1 MAIRINSIFIFYFFL
16 ILFSNFSITEVTS
29 NSQIKLIIEG
39 IGHQNFLNEGFYKE
53 PTRVY
58 VNGILYN
65 SSDKNCELIND
76 RNDITII
83 FDEEINT
90 CENMFKGL
98 DNIKEIDLSNFD
110 TSKVTNMNSM
120 FYDCINLTRINFGHI
135 NTSSVEDMS
144 NLFRN
149 CIKLKSLDLSNFDTS
164 KVKHMGIMFSH
175 CEAINSIDVSNFD
188 TSQVETMNDLFAY
201 CYKLVTVNLSS
212 FNTSKVSNMQGMFY
226 CCSKLKFLDM
236 QSFTASSLTNMAFI
250 FRDCFSLVYVNLKNF
265 KINENDNVNVD
276 TIFSGYPPSI
286 KYCIEDNY
294 TKYMIIGS
302 LNSNCSDICF
312 QENIKFDMD
321 QENCVEFCD
330 EEKCEFNNICYD
342 ECPEDLANILN
353 SDKKMLSD
361 LTDINTI
368 SDLTDINTIS
378 DLTDINTIYTKND
391 NEFLLS
397 IQEMIINDLAQKD
410 VNNYT
415 DTIFTNGKVTYT
427 ITTTSNQ
434 KNNNNDNV
442 TVISFGDCEF
452 ELKGKNNIPINDS
465 LYILKID
472 AIVEQL
478 KIPKIEYELYYPF
491 SRNNIT
497 KLDLSVCKDIK
508 INISIP
514 INISL
519 DELNKYNS
527 SSDLYNDLCY
537 TLTTES
543 GTDKSLKDRQK
554 EFVDN
559 SMSVCE
565 EDCDFIDYDN
575 TTKKAICSCYTKIE
589 LPLISDI
596 KVDKNK
602 LLDNFKNINNI
613 ANFKMLNCLNL
624 FFNKNNFF
632 KNTSNYLMIILFIIS
647 IISIYSFIFRTNFDK
662 HIFIEDKQN
671 KENIDNKPINIIK
684 QKKKKKGK
692 KKKSK
697 ISSTK
702 QKNHIKINYEEM
714 KLKESKES
722 QTTNKLRNTN
732 ININIVNNNDISRY
746 QSKKSDSNINKK
758 IKFRKKKLDNKD
770 ETIENFKKESS
781 KDIIKKESEE
791 TYNDMEMNSLDYKEA
806 LIKDKRNF
814 WQYYLSLIRTNH
826 IFIFT
831 FFQHKDYNSQ
841 IIKIY
846 IFLFIYDINHT
857 VSAMFYSD
865 STMHNVFIND
875 GSFDFSYQ
883 LPQMFYSLIISIVL
897 KSLLNLLGLYEKN
910 ILIIRKMKNI
920 ITEKK
925 VIQKQLKIIKIKI
938 IIFFIITYIL
948 LFSFWIYLGCFCA
961 VYKNTQVHLF
971 FSVISS
977 FALSFIT
984 PFLTCLIPGVFRI
997 VSLKN
1002 QNIDRS
1008 LLYKFSKILQNL

>member
-1 MAIRINSIFIFYFFL
+1 M
-16 ILFSNFSITEVTS
+16 
-29 NSQIKLIIEG
+29 
-39 IGHQNFLNEGFYKE
+39 
-53 PTRVY
+53 
-58 VNGILYN
+58 
-65 SSDKNCELIND
+65 
-76 RNDITII
+76 
-83 FDEEINT
+83 
-90 CENMFKGL
+90 
-98 DNIKEIDLSNFD
+98 
-110 TSKVTNMNSM
+110 MNVQSM
-120 FYDCINLTRINFGHI
+120 
-135 NTSSVEDMS
+135 
-144 NLFRN
+144 
-149 CIKLKSLDLSNFDTS
+149 
-164 KVKHMGIMFSH
+164 
-175 CEAINSIDVSNFD
+175 
-188 TSQVETMNDLFAY
+188 
-201 CYKLVTVNLSS
+201 
-212 FNTSKVSNMQGMFY
+212 
-226 CCSKLKFLDM
+226 
-236 QSFTASSLTNMAFI
+236 
-250 FRDCFSLVYVNLKNF
+250 
-265 KINENDNVNVD
+265 
-276 TIFSGYPPSI
+276 
-286 KYCIEDNY
+286 
-294 TKYMIIGS
+294 
-302 LNSNCSDICF
+302 
-312 QENIKFDMD
+312 
-321 QENCVEFCD
+321 
-330 EEKCEFNNICYD
+330 CYD
-342 ECPEDLANILN
+342 ECPEDLANIQN

-368 SDLTDINTIS
+368 SDLADINTIH
-378 DLTDINTIYTKND
+378 TKND

-415 DTIFTNGKVTYT
+415 DTIYTNGKVTYT

-559 SMSVCE
+559 SMSICE

-702 QKNHIKINYEEM
+702 QKNHIKINYEEI
-714 KLKESKES
+714 KLKESKESKES

-961 VYKNTQVHLF
+961 VYKNTQTHLF

-977 FALSFIT
+977 FALSFVT

>member
-1 MAIRINSIFIFYFFL
+1 
-16 ILFSNFSITEVTS
+16 
-29 NSQIKLIIEG
+29 
-39 IGHQNFLNEGFYKE
+39 
-53 PTRVY
+53 
-58 VNGILYN
+58 
-65 SSDKNCELIND
+65 
-76 RNDITII
+76 
-83 FDEEINT
+83 
-90 CENMFKGL
+90 
-98 DNIKEIDLSNFD
+98 
-110 TSKVTNMNSM
+110 
-120 FYDCINLTRINFGHI
+120 
-135 NTSSVEDMS
+135 
-144 NLFRN
+144 
-149 CIKLKSLDLSNFDTS
+149 
-164 KVKHMGIMFSH
+164 
-175 CEAINSIDVSNFD
+175 
-188 TSQVETMNDLFAY
+188 
-201 CYKLVTVNLSS
+201 
-212 FNTSKVSNMQGMFY
+212 
-226 CCSKLKFLDM
+226 
-236 QSFTASSLTNMAFI
+236 
-250 FRDCFSLVYVNLKNF
+250 
-265 KINENDNVNVD
+265 
-276 TIFSGYPPSI
+276 
-286 KYCIEDNY
+286 
-294 TKYMIIGS
+294 
-302 LNSNCSDICF
+302 
-312 QENIKFDMD
+312 
-321 QENCVEFCD
+321 
-330 EEKCEFNNICYD
+330 
-342 ECPEDLANILN
+342 
-353 SDKKMLSD
+353 
-361 LTDINTI
+361 
-368 SDLTDINTIS
+368 
-378 DLTDINTIYTKND
+378 
-391 NEFLLS
+391 
-397 IQEMIINDLAQKD
+397 MIINDLAQKD

-415 DTIFTNGKVTYT
+415 DTIYTNGKVTYT

-770 ETIENFKKESS
+770 ETIENFKKDSS
-781 KDIIKKESEE
+781 KNIIKKESEE

-865 STMHNVFIND
+865 STMHNIFIND

-977 FALSFIT
+977 FALSFVT